1 MSKTAKTA
9 IGGMLVALSVVLL
22 IPTAL
27 EIFVY
32 ALPAFAG
39 VITLF
44 CVIEMGKSW
53 ALGVYAATAIIGM
66 LVVYCLRNTVVVE
79 APHGIPELIAVV
91 VTAGLHVWKRNNLLS
106 IGVGTVLYM
115 FLIQVVF

>member
-44 CVIEMGKSW
+44 CVIEMGKS
-53 ALGVYAATAIIGM
+53 
-66 LVVYCLRNTVVVE
+66 
-79 APHGIPELIAVV
+79 
-91 VTAGLHVWKRNNLLS
+91 
-106 IGVGTVLYM
+106 
-115 FLIQVVF
+115 